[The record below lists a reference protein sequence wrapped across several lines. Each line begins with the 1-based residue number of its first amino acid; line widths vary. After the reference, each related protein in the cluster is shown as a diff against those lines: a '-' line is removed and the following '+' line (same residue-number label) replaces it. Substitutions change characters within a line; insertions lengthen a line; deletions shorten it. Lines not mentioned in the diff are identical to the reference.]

1 MRKSYFTILA
11 LQILAICAV
20 HGQTTYNIKDFGAQG
35 DGTTLNTAAIQ
46 KAIDQA
52 FEAGGG
58 TVMVPPG

>member
-52 FEAGGG
+52 FEAGG
-58 TVMVPPG
+58 